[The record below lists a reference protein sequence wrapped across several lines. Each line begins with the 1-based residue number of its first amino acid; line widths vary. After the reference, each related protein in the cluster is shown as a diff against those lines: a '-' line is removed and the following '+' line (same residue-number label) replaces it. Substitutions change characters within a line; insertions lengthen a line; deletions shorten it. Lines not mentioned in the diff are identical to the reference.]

1 MLIDFNKLWP
11 KYNIHPKGVLHV
23 GSSKGQETEHY
34 VNLGVND
41 VVYIEALPNVFK
53 DLVEHVKKFKGK
65 FTCINACISEI
76 DGGEVIFNV
85 ANNEGQ
91 SSSMLEFGTHSKQ
104 HPSVKFNDH
113 LKLTTIRIDGL
124 YQKYGLNNKYD
135 FLNVDLQGSE
145 MAALKSMGHH
155 LNEFK
160 WAYVEVNKEP
170 LYIGCPLIG
179 EIDEYLG
186 SFGFIRVETKWSRHM
201 WGDAM
206 YERKGVIN

>member
-1 MLIDFNKLWP
+1 MLIDFNTLWP
-11 KYNIHPKGVLHV
+11 KYGIKPKGVLHV

-53 DLVEHVKKFKGK
+53 DLVSHVKKFKGK

-104 HPSVKFNDH
+104 HPSVKFNGSI
-113 LKLTTIRIDGL
+113 KLNTIRLNTIMHN
-124 YQKYGLNNKYD
+124 YGLENYD
-135 FLNVDLQGSE
+135 FLNCDLQGADL
-145 MAALKSMGHH
+145 MAIKSLGCWIQD
-155 LNEFK
+155 FK
-160 WAYVEVNKEP
+160 WVYVEVNKDHVYKDCA
-170 LYIGCPLIG
+170 LVG
-179 EIDEYLG
+179 EIDEYLFHWGFKGVEEKWIG
-186 SFGFIRVETKWSRHM
+186 S
-201 WGDAM
+201 WGDKL
-206 YERKGVIN
+206 YVR